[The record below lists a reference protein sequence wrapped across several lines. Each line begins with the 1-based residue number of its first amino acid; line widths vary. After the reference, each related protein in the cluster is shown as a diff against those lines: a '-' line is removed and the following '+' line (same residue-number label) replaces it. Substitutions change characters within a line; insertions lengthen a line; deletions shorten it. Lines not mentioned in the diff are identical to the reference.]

1 MLGLVIYYFVTR
13 SAEDCGYLYALLHV
27 LLRTVNSPL
36 AGCHF
41 PFSRIHRWRAAQM
54 SSFCRNEVVIAPF
67 HRNTAPFNVHDRRT
81 WPACSRGR
89 AQSRR
94 TIAVAFCVDQDTTF
108 TIILTRCHLC
118 GG

>member
-1 MLGLVIYYFVTR
+1 MVQN
-13 SAEDCGYLYALLHV
+13 YLYALLHV

-67 HRNTAPFNVHDRRT
+67 HRNTAPFNAHDRRT

-94 TIAVAFCVDQDTTF
+94 TIAVAFCVDQDTIYHHLDEVPFVWWLRATDRAAE
-108 TIILTRCHLC
+108 TRV
-118 GG
+118 